1 MKKYLPFAGISA
13 GTALVTVLIC
23 FALFGPN
30 AHPEVLRGP
39 DQRMAGT
46 NTGPNRLGQ
55 LAGFNNDG
63 GGGDLPN
70 FRIAAEI
77 ATPSVVHIKAEMKT
91 RNRFGFDFG
100 ESASTGSG
108 VVYSADGY
116 IITNNHVVEEAN
128 SVEVTFHDGRTFP
141 ATIVGRDP
149 TTDLALLQV
158 KELDGY
164 ELRPIEITNSN
175 QVQVGDWVLAVG
187 NPFNLTSTVTAGIVS
202 AKGRNIDI
210 LDGEFSIESF
220 IQTDAAVNPGNS
232 GGALVDPSGRL
243 VGINTAIM
251 TRSGRYEGYSFAVPS
266 NLARKVVTD
275 LKEFGDVQRGF
286 LGVYIQNVNNEIARE
301 LGLSNLEGVYLER
314 VKPGEAAAEAG
325 LKDGDVILR
334 VNGNKLKTHPEL
346 QEYVGQFRPGDKLD
360 VEYFRGGKTY
370 QTTVVLRN
378 SSNTTTLG
386 NRRDERTQTPD
397 EALLRRLGM
406 ELRELNADES
416 RRLAEK
422 GVVVSNIREGSVI
435 AKTNM
440 EPGFIITKVD
450 EAPVKQPADVLRL
463 LQRPGRTVT
472 LEGYYEEYL
481 DQGYFSYVF
490 EK

>member
-1 MKKYLPFAGISA
+1 MKKYLPIAGISA
-13 GTALVTVLIC
+13 GTALVTALIC
-23 FALFGPN
+23 LALFGPN
-30 AHPEVLRGP
+30 PHPEVLRGP
-39 DQRMAGT
+39 GQRAAGT
-46 NTGPNRLGQ
+46 NVGPRGMGQ
-55 LAGFNNDG
+55 LAGFG
-63 GGGDLPN
+63 HGGDGDLAD
-70 FRIAAEI
+70 FRLAAEI
-77 ATPSVVHIKAEMKT
+77 ATPSVVHIKGEVEV
-91 RNRFGFDFG
+91 RNRFGFNFG
-100 ESASTGSG
+100 EGGSTGSG
-108 VVYSADGY
+108 VVYSTDGY
-116 IITNNHVVEEAN
+116 VITNNHVVEEATTI
-128 SVEVTFHDGRTFP
+128 EVTFHDGRTFP

-149 TTDLALLQV
+149 STDLALLQV

-164 ELRPIEITNSN
+164 ELKPIEITNSS
-175 QVQVGDWVLAVG
+175 QIQVGDWVLAVG

-210 LDGEFSIESF
+210 LEGEYSIESF

-266 NLARKVVTD
+266 NLVRKVVTD
-275 LKEFGDVQRGF
+275 LKEFGEVQRGF
-286 LGVYIQNVNNEIARE
+286 LGVYIQNVDNRIARE
-301 LGLSNLEGVYLER
+301 IGLPNLEGVYLER

-325 LKDGDVILR
+325 LQDGDVILR

-360 VEYFRGGKTY
+360 VEYFRGGKSY

-386 NRRDERTQTPD
+386 VRRDDRPQTPD

-406 ELRELNADES
+406 ELRELTADES

-422 GVVVSNIREGSVI
+422 GVVVAHIREGSVI
-435 AKTNM
+435 SKTNM

-450 EAPVKQPADVLRL
+450 ESPVKKPTDVLRL